1 MSAIISSNSHQL
13 TGMSPSHP
21 HASAGLPDRSQVL
34 TDVIRLIDE
43 HKPEPVPVSEDSEFK
58 SDLHFDSIG
67 IMDLVADIEDHF
79 EITIPLNDLSR
90 MQTVGQTADHLVRLI
105 SVQHPPQVNS

>member
-1 MSAIISSNSHQL
+1 MMGMTSSDQQ
-13 TGMSPSHP
+13 
-21 HASAGLPDRSQVL
+21 ASTRLPDHAQVL
-34 TDVIRLIDE
+34 ADVIRLIDE
-43 HKPEPVPVSEDSEFK
+43 HKPEPVPVTADAEYK

-105 SVQHPPQVNS
+105 SAQRQPQVKS